1 MNNQKIRVKLDSI
14 SRIKKYGDPESRKYL
29 LEMAKDT
36 YELVNK
42 DIVTLVESLE
52 LDIDKHPENVEKLL
66 KISIHMTN
74 VSVSLDEVFN
84 SLETML
90 TNNEE

>member
-1 MNNQKIRVKLDSI
+1 MGNKNLVAKLDSI

-29 LEMAKDT
+29 LELAKDS
-36 YELVNK
+36 YELVNR

-52 LDIDKHPENVEKLL
+52 IDLDKHPENVEKLL

-74 VSVSLDEVFN
+74 VSISLDEVFN
-84 SLETML
+84 SLESML
-90 TNNEE
+90 TNEEK

>member
-1 MNNQKIRVKLDSI
+1 MNNKKTVVMDSA
-14 SRIKKYGDPESRKYL
+14 SMLKKYGDPESRKYL
-29 LEMAKDT
+29 LELAKDT
-36 YELVNK
+36 YELVNR

-52 LDIDKHPENVEKLL
+52 FDIDKHPENVEKLL

-84 SLETML
+84 SLESML
-90 TNNEE
+90 TNEER